1 MKTNVRIFIAVLAAG
16 TFLNLFPG
24 CIKDRFPQDEVAE
37 GSVPVLMSVGTR
49 ADIQDEAVASLR
61 VYAYSGGALVGE
73 YSTDSPD
80 FVSGKATLMM
90 DIRQVSASPQ
100 STTFLIIAN
109 DNSAAGLSDASGN
122 PASFVT
128 PPSEDYLK
136 GLRFSGIND
145 RIPMSGMLTV
155 DIDLDTTVP
164 NTAPGHENHQKATQK
179 IDVTLERAV
188 ARVEFLFSRSP
199 GNSSVVSVNSIEY
212 AAGTKATCGWLFP
225 KTSAELKASLASR
238 GFWETTGIPFY
249 SGTLPVPVNTARP
262 GSRDVNEYVS
272 AGSGDY
278 PVENPYG
285 TDTPDEGTGVDDA
298 AGVPRGTSFRILYD
312 IEDNPY
318 EKTIWLPPLDRNK
331 IYRVF
336 CEIDRME
343 LAGTYTVEDWDD
355 VGITLSAPE
364 VKFLQVSRQSV
375 EMRNVASDNSVVFN
389 SSSDVTVTVTKAWYI
404 NKFGQEINVTG
415 QVSAAA
421 SGSSGRIAVASPVPT
436 NNLVRHITLEVRNA
450 DGMTRT
456 VDITQYPLDWITFE
470 VGWYSYRDDF
480 VSTTGQG
487 LITWENPGATAVS
500 GRDLSLPT
508 TVTRSGDNWTPRN
521 GGRVNFG
528 GSQGLFDS
536 QVCYDRNA
544 DGNGNYDLRRYY
556 YASSGASSYTRQTQ
570 SVSDLKNPRMYHIQ
584 ITSTSATY
592 ILGIP
597 DRDASG
603 QTSGDEYTRK
613 MVSPSFMLASQ
624 LGAVVSGIA
633 DNARQAAYH
642 CSKYVEKTWD
652 GKVYDD
658 WRLPTEAE
666 LLIIK
671 NYQTAS
677 PDAMSEVLSGEQ
689 YWSASGAV
697 RINSGL
703 NNTYLRCI
711 RDAY

>member
-1 MKTNVRIFIAVLAAG
+1 MKTNVRIFIAALAAG

-24 CIKDRFPQDEVAE
+24 CIKDRFPQEEVAE

-61 VYAYSGGALVGE
+61 VYAYSGGSLVGE

-100 STTFLIIAN
+100 RTTFLIIAN

-128 PPSEDYLK
+128 APSEAYLK
-136 GLRFSGIND
+136 GLRFSGIDD
-145 RIPMSGMLTV
+145 RIPMSGMLTA

-164 NTAPGHENHQKATQK
+164 NTAPGHVNHQKATQK

-199 GNSSVVSVNSIEY
+199 GNNSGVTVKSIEY
-212 AAGTKATCGWLFP
+212 AAGTKATRGWLFP
-225 KTSAELKASLASR
+225 KTQAELKASLASG
-238 GFWETTGIPFY
+238 GFWETPAIPFY
-249 SGTLPVPVNTARP
+249 AGSLPVTVNTASQ
-262 GSRDVNEYVS
+262 GSRNVNEYVS
-272 AGSGDY
+272 AGPGDY

-285 TDTPDEGTGVDDA
+285 TDTPDAGTGVEDA
-298 AGVPRGTSFRILYD
+298 AGVPRGTSFKVLY
-312 IEDNPY
+312 EVEGNPY
-318 EKTIWLPPLDRNK
+318 EKTIWLPPLERNK

-336 CEIDRME
+336 CEVDRMR
-343 LAGTYTVEDWDD
+343 LDGTYTVEEWDD
-355 VGITLSAPE
+355 VGISISGPD
-364 VKFLQVSRQSV
+364 VKFLQVSKDRV

-415 QVSAAA
+415 QVSATA

-456 VDITQYPLDWITFE
+456 VNITQYPLDWITFE

-487 LITWENPGATAVS
+487 LITWENPGSTGVS
-500 GRDLSLPT
+500 GRNLSLPT
-508 TVTRSGDNWTPRN
+508 TVDRSGDNWTPRN
-521 GGRVNFG
+521 GQNTFIS
-528 GSQGLFDS
+528 GSDGLFDS
-536 QVCYDRNA
+536 QVCYDSNA
-544 DGNGNYDLRRYY
+544 DRNGNYDLRRYFY
-556 YASSGASSYTRQTQ
+556 TSRGSSYTRQTQ
-570 SVSDLKNPRMYHIQ
+570 TVSNLNNPRMYHIQ

-597 DRDASG
+597 GKDASG
-603 QTSGDEYTRK
+603 QTLGDEYTRK

-624 LGAVVSGIA
+624 LGAVANGIA

-677 PDAMSEVLSGEQ
+677 PDAMSEVLAGAR

-697 RINSGL
+697 QINSGSG
-703 NNTYLRCI
+703 TYLRCI

>member
-1 MKTNVRIFIAVLAAG
+1 MKTNVRIFIAALAAG

-24 CIKDRFPQDEVAE
+24 CIKDRFPQEEVAE

-61 VYAYSGGALVGE
+61 VYAYSGGSLVGE

-100 STTFLIIAN
+100 RTTFLIIAN

-128 PPSEDYLK
+128 APSEAYLK
-136 GLRFSGIND
+136 GLRFSGIDD
-145 RIPMSGMLTV
+145 RIPMSGMLTA

-164 NTAPGHENHQKATQK
+164 NTAPGHVNHQKATQK

-199 GNSSVVSVNSIEY
+199 GNNSGVTVKSIEY
-212 AAGTKATCGWLFP
+212 AAGTKATRGWLFP
-225 KTSAELKASLASR
+225 KTQAELKASLASG
-238 GFWETTGIPFY
+238 GFWETSAIPFY
-249 SGTLPVPVNTARP
+249 AGSLPVTVNTASQ
-262 GSRDVNEYVS
+262 GSRNVNEYVS
-272 AGSGDY
+272 AGPGDY

-285 TDTPDEGTGVDDA
+285 TDTPDAGTGVEDA
-298 AGVPRGTSFRILYD
+298 AGVPRGTSFKVLY
-312 IEDNPY
+312 EVEGNPY
-318 EKTIWLPPLDRNK
+318 EKTIWLPPLERNK

-336 CEIDRME
+336 CEVDRMR
-343 LAGTYTVEDWDD
+343 LDGTYTVEEWDD
-355 VGITLSAPE
+355 VGISISGPD
-364 VKFLQVSRQSV
+364 VKFLQVSKDRV

-415 QVSAAA
+415 QVSATA

-456 VDITQYPLDWITFE
+456 VNITQYPLDWITFE

-487 LITWENPGATAVS
+487 LITWENPGSTGVS
-500 GRDLSLPT
+500 GRNLSLPT
-508 TVTRSGDNWTPRN
+508 TVDRSGDNWTPRN
-521 GGRVNFG
+521 GTG
-528 GSQGLFDS
+528 GYFTSY
-536 QVCYDRNA
+536 VCYDRNA
-544 DGNGNYDLRRYY
+544 DSNGNYDLRQYSY
-556 YASSGASSYTRQTQ
+556 SQGLSLSYTRRTDR
-570 SVSDLKNPRMYHIQ
+570 DLSNQNPRIYHIQ

-597 DRDASG
+597 GKDASG
-603 QTSGDEYTRK
+603 QTLGDEYTKK

-624 LGAVVSGIA
+624 LGVVNRSIA
-633 DNARQAAYH
+633 SNARQAAYH

-677 PDAMSEVLSGEQ
+677 PDAMSEVLAGEQ

-697 RINSGL
+697 RINSGS
-703 NNTYLRCI
+703 NDTFLRCI